1 MQSRIKHSILK
12 FRKER
17 GFNTRQLAE
26 KAGCTPSFIS
36 QIEKGIAVPSL
47 TMIGRLA
54 AALNTSVSELLAEE
68 SGKDQ
73 NNWYLR
79 ECDRKTINYPD
90 GKISSQVLTTRVT
103 NKKMEVLISLIQ
115 PGGISGEAEKM
126 THPIGTE
133 EFVLVLKGKIV
144 FKINGK
150 EFFLSK
156 GDTLYFSG
164 ELPHSWRNRSK
175 GKAQVLFVFNPP
187 IW

>member
-1 MQSRIKHSILK
+1 MQSIIKKSIVK
-12 FRKER
+12 YRKER
-17 GFNTRQLAE
+17 GFNNRQLAE

-36 QIEKGIAVPSL
+36 QIEKGTAVPSL
-47 TMIGRLA
+47 MMIGRLA
-54 AALNTSVSELLAEE
+54 VALNTSVSELLAVET
-68 SGKDQ
+68 GKDQ
-73 NNWYLR
+73 RSWYLR

-90 GKISSQVLTTRVT
+90 GKVSSQVLATRVT
-103 NKKMEVLISLIQ
+103 TKKMEALISLIK

-144 FKINGK
+144 FKISGK
-150 EFFLSK
+150 EFHLGK

-164 ELPHSWRNRSK
+164 ELPHSWANRSK
-175 GKAQVLFVFNPP
+175 GNAQVLFIFSPP